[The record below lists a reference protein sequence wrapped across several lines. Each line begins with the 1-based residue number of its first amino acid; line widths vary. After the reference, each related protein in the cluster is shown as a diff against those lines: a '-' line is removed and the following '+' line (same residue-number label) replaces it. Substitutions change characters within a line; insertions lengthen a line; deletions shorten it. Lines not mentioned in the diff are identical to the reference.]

1 MEYIYTPNNELYHHG
16 VKGMRWGVRR
26 YQNADGSL
34 TPAGKK
40 HRASTEEGKLKE
52 REKHIKAKEREKAKR
67 AKLDAKKAEL
77 DAREKA
83 LRKSGKTDQKQTETK
98 PKSISEMSNKEL
110 QEHTTRMTLEKNYY
124 DAQKNLASAMPQKQQ
139 SMGRKYAEKFL
150 NDAVVPALSN
160 SAKAYLENFM
170 KKKLGL
176 ETKDELA
183 DLKRTADILDAKLRI
198 DKHRHPEKYKSID
211 EITKEYDLQVK
222 KDKAAKEK
230 ADAEAAA
237 EAKRIRD
244 EEMKTYERY
253 REEASNPKSAPG
265 EHVGYRNPGD
275 GEKYDTGRR
284 ADKPTDA
291 SSEGESYVTRLLNA
305 PAKEGTV
312 EGVGNSS
319 RQNTSSKQSSSKS
332 TIIDAEPYALVPI
345 TKNTASKINT
355 MASSGKYTYDEIAS
369 KLGVSTSTVS
379 NYSKGKEHV
388 DRLMSYDE
396 DGKFIGYWSERMT
409 VDGFI

>member
-52 REKHIKAKEREKAKR
+52 REKQIKAKEREKAKR

-83 LRKSGKTDQKQTETK
+83 LRKSGKTDQKQAEAKT
-98 PKSISEMSNKEL
+98 KSISEMSNKEL

-198 DKHRHPEKYKSID
+198 DKHKNPDKYKSID
-211 EITKEYDLQVK
+211 ELTKEYDLQVK

-230 ADAEAAA
+230 ADAEAKAA
-237 EAKRIRD
+237 EDAKKKADD
-244 EEMKTYERY
+244 EAAEWRKY
-253 REEASNPKSAPG
+253 EEANEPYTNPKDNTPPYS
-265 EHVGYRNPGD
+265 GYRSGPNNVSRG
-275 GEKYDTGRR
+275 TT
-284 ADKPTDA
+284 TDA

-355 MASSGKYTYDEIAS
+355 MASSGKYTYAEIAS

-396 DGKFIGYWSERMT
+396 DGKLIGYWSERMT